1 MLGLY
6 SSNASEEIPR
16 RGLEL
21 GVTRPMG
28 QRRCVVTGAAG
39 FIGSNL
45 VRALLDEGWNV
56 VGLDNMSTGRPEN
69 LRELTGVREFTFIEG
84 DIRDASA
91 LESAFR
97 GADVVFHQAALGSV
111 PRSVDDPWTT
121 HDHNVNGTLNA
132 LLAVRAQG
140 VRRFVYAGSSSV
152 YGDSPVLPKTE
163 AMPANPLSP
172 YAVSKYV
179 GELYCGVFARVY
191 GLETVT
197 LRYFNVF
204 GPRQDPNSQYAAV
217 IPRFI
222 SALASGKSPTIFGDG
237 EQTRDFT
244 YVDNVVQANILAAT
258 VENHEIAGCA
268 MNIGCG
274 GRYSVNELLREI
286 QQAMGTN
293 VEPNYV
299 DPRPGDVRDSQADIK
314 LARTLLGYK
323 PEFALPVGLKKTV
336 EWFLGN
342 GRVLSGARQG

>member
-1 MLGLY
+1 MK
-6 SSNASEEIPR
+6 N
-16 RGLEL
+16 
-21 GVTRPMG
+21 
-28 QRRCVVTGAAG
+28 RRCIVTGAAG

-45 VRALLDEGWNV
+45 VRALLREGWDV
-56 VGLDNMSTGRPEN
+56 VGVDNLSTGRPVN
-69 LRELTGVREFTFIEG
+69 LEELQHVTGFTFVEADVRDKARMEG
-84 DIRDASA
+84 VFA
-91 LESAFR
+91 

-132 LLAVRAQG
+132 LLAARAQG

-152 YGDSPVLPKTE
+152 YGDTPVLPKAET
-163 AMPANPLSP
+163 MPANPLSP
-172 YAVSKYV
+172 YAVSKHV

-222 SALASGKSPTIFGDG
+222 SAVASGVAPTIFGDG

-244 YVDNVVQANILAAT
+244 FIDNVVQANILAAT
-258 VENHEIAGCA
+258 TDNPDLPGRA

-274 GRYSVNELLREI
+274 GRYSINELLRQI
-286 QQAMGTN
+286 QEAMATDVTPTH
-293 VEPNYV
+293 VES
-299 DPRPGDVRDSQADIK
+299 RPGDVRDSQADIE
-314 LARTLLGYK
+314 LARTLLGYEPK
-323 PEFALPVGLKKTV
+323 FELRDGLKRTVDWFMKT
-336 EWFLGN
+336 
-342 GRVLSGARQG
+342 QQ